1 MGLSRGVQMNAE
13 PLTFTAVYEM
23 SPRRKFKVS
32 PGFIWTG
39 DYAALAQ
46 ALGVDISYL
55 EACERGEEYAPASL
69 AKLVR
74 GLTGG
79 AVDLKVRRPGRPP
92 KKLEH
97 PLARWIDANRNGDR
111 AKFAEEI
118 GITIEHLRD
127 VLTYR
132 EDMGIKT
139 ARKVKKLTGLTWE
152 DLLGSD

>member
-55 EACERGEEYAPASL
+55 EACERGEEYAPAKL
-69 AKLVR
+69 ASLVR
-74 GLTGG
+74 DLTGG
-79 AVDLKVRRPGRPP
+79 AVDLKSKPKGRPP
-92 KKLEH
+92 KKIEH
-97 PLARWIDANRNGDR
+97 PLAQWIDANRGGDR
-111 AKFAEEI
+111 TAFAQEI
-118 GITIEHLRD
+118 GIGYEHLMAYLGGRED
-127 VLTYR
+127 LGTKTYR
-132 EDMGIKT
+132 QV
-139 ARKVKKLTGLTWE
+139 RKLTGLSWE
-152 DLLGSD
+152 DLLGSE